1 MSKFKTFEERVE
13 FEKTTGKDAR
23 INRYRH
29 LSHLEEGV
37 EITEDNFNTDVFNR
51 ICVESGCNP
60 HMFKAQLLN
69 KDNEYWGN

>member
-1 MSKFKTFEERVE
+1 MTFKTPEERIE

-23 INRYRH
+23 IKRYRN
-29 LSHLEEGV
+29 LCHLEEDV
-37 EITEDNFNTDVFNR
+37 KITEDNFDSDVFHK

-69 KDNEYWGN
+69 KDDEYWGN

>member
-1 MSKFKTFEERVE
+1 MARFKSLDDRIN

-29 LSHLEEGV
+29 LCHLEEDV
-37 EITEDNFNTDVFNR
+37 EITEDNFDNDVFHK